1 MQHACTVRHTTSCML
16 CVSPSVSHPL
26 NFLTCTFAWLLGPL
40 PDCRDILNEGTLNA
54 VAGGLPN
61 SLQPFD
67 YIPSS
72 IGDRFNKD
80 VAVLFGFDAVDK

>member
-1 MQHACTVRHTTSCML
+1 LLAL
-16 CVSPSVSHPL
+16 C
-26 NFLTCTFAWLLGPL
+26 ALLET
-40 PDCRDILNEGTLNA
+40 CRDILNEGNLLA
-54 VAGGLPN
+54 AAGGIPN

>member
-1 MQHACTVRHTTSCML
+1 MEHPTNLSALFASRSAARCIHNLLPHKLLATL
-16 CVSPSVSHPL
+16 CAHL
-26 NFLTCTFAWLLGPL
+26 NT
-40 PDCRDILNEGTLNA
+40 CRDILNEGNLLA

-67 YIPSS
+67 FIPSS